1 MTGRKTRV
9 AAMLGATPIVLGAQ
23 ASTRDK
29 PHAESLLSAVET
41 VRANKWR
48 RRGGGARAAAG
59 TGRRQGDHTS
69 VRRYRKR
76 GGTMPTSWKRI
87 PVTQDPELSEA
98 LQVVRERRISKDAI
112 EQLLAFS
119 TEPGDLVD
127 WDVLEQIE
135 ELAWEE

>member
-1 MTGRKTRV
+1 
-9 AAMLGATPIVLGAQ
+9 
-23 ASTRDK
+23 
-29 PHAESLLSAVET
+29 
-41 VRANKWR
+41 
-48 RRGGGARAAAG
+48 
-59 TGRRQGDHTS
+59 
-69 VRRYRKR
+69 
-76 GGTMPTSWKRI
+76 MPTSWKRI

-98 LQVVRERRISKDAI
+98 LQVVRERRMSKDAI